1 MYCCTCVPTDPS
13 LTLTNVMTV
22 VKKGVKNRYG
32 VGYLLHIPNT
42 KLDEIEATDSND
54 EDRLTALVSTYLSE
68 HPCPTWTA
76 ITAALQHEHYGGAA
90 AAEAAAQYVTGESC
104 INHNN

>member
-13 LTLTNVMTV
+13 LTPTNVMTV
-22 VKKGVKNRYG
+22 MKKGVKDWYYVG
-32 VGYLLHIPNT
+32 VLLHIPRT
-42 KLDEIEATDSND
+42 KLDEIEAAHSSD

-76 ITAALQHEHYGGAA
+76 ITAALQNELWGGAA

-104 INHNN
+104 LYHNN

>member
-13 LTLTNVMTV
+13 LTPTNVMTV
-22 VKKGVKNRYG
+22 MKKGVKNWEG
-32 VGYLLHIPNT
+32 VGILLHIPLT
-42 KLDEIEATDSND
+42 KLQEIKATHSSDKD
-54 EDRLTALVSTYLSE
+54 KLTALVSTYLSE

-76 ITAALQHEHYGGAA
+76 ITAALQHENCGGAA

>member
-13 LTLTNVMTV
+13 LTPTNVMTV
-22 VKKGVKNRYG
+22 MKKGVKDWYG
-32 VGYLLHIPNT
+32 VGILLHIPLT
-42 KLDEIEATDSND
+42 KIDEINAAHSSD

-76 ITAALQHEHYGGAA
+76 ITAALQRFGGTA

-104 INHNN
+104 LNHNN

>member
-1 MYCCTCVPTDPS
+1 MYWCTWIPTDPS
-13 LTLTNVMTV
+13 LTPTNVMTV
-22 VKKGVKNRYG
+22 MKKGVKDWYYFG
-32 VGYLLHIPNT
+32 AQLHIPFS
-42 KLDEIEATDSND
+42 KLEEIKDSHSSD

-76 ITAALQHEHYGGAA
+76 ITAALLHEVWGGAA

-104 INHNN
+104 LNHNN